1 MTATRNCLLLLA
13 LSALLAGCFDRDKP
27 SGKIEYDDT
36 AQSTT
41 GSSYDSGAAD
51 TGGDGMGSNEPIPP
65 QSSTPVALKA
75 EVDENWPPPRF
86 EPVTYK
92 AMSARRLSY
101 AGQIMRIANANGVE
115 VELAHAIMTQ
125 ESKYKA
131 GERSPAGAM
140 GLMQLMP
147 GAARRWKCYHPF
159 NAECNLNAGNRYLR
173 FLADMFNGN
182 IRTIAAGYNA
192 GEGVAD
198 SYLRG
203 IPDRISKLDRKNP
216 TGIKTP
222 NGVPLASFGY
232 FDHQRRAGCPSNN
245 WHPTE
250 KCEGQ
255 TYDYV
260 RRVLGYYLTYKQHP
274 ELIGKTAAPAP
285 SAVAHRQGRI

>member
-1 MTATRNCLLLLA
+1 MMAARNTLLLIG

-27 SGKIEYDDT
+27 SGKLKYDDS
-36 AQSTT
+36 AQ
-41 GSSYDSGAAD
+41 GANGSYDSGATD
-51 TGGDGMGSNEPIPP
+51 TGGNSMGSNEPVPP
-65 QSSTPVALKA
+65 QDSTPVALKA

-115 VELAHAIMTQ
+115 VELAHAIITQ

-147 GAARRWKCYHPF
+147 GAARRWDCSQPF

-182 IRTIAAGYNA
+182 VRTIAAGYNA

-232 FDHQRRAGCPSNN
+232 FKYQKQAGCPSNN

-274 ELIGKTAAPAP
+274 ELIGKTVEPAP

>member
-1 MTATRNCLLLLA
+1 MQARRTTCLLLLA
-13 LSALLAGCFDRDKP
+13 LSLTGCFDRDKP
-27 SGKIEYDDT
+27 SGKLKYDDS
-36 AQSTT
+36 AQGMS
-41 GSSYDSGAAD
+41 GSYDSGAGD
-51 TGGDGMGSNEPIPP
+51 MGSDGMGSNEPIPP
-65 QSSTPVALKA
+65 QDSTPVALKA

-101 AGQIMRIANANGVE
+101 AGHIMRVANAHGVE
-115 VELAHAIMTQ
+115 VELAHAIITQ

-147 GAARRWKCYHPF
+147 GAARRWDCSQPF

-182 IRTIAAGYNA
+182 VRTIAAGYNA

-198 SYLRG
+198 SYLHGTRKKG
-203 IPDRISKLDRKNP
+203 KNP

-232 FDHQRRAGCPSNN
+232 FKHQKLAGCPSNN
-245 WHPTE
+245 WHPTPQ
-250 KCEGQ
+250 CEGQ

-274 ELIGKTAAPAP
+274 ELIGKTVAPAP
-285 SAVAHRQGRI
+285 STVARHRGRV

>member
-27 SGKIEYDDT
+27 SGKIEHDDT

-115 VELAHAIMTQ
+115 VELAHAIITQ